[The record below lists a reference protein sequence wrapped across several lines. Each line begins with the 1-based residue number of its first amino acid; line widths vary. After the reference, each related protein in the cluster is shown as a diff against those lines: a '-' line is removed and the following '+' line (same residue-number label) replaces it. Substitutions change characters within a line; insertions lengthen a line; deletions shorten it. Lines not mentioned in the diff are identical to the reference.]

1 MFFSVFTM
9 LFFAVS
15 AGAYIDP
22 SAMTY
27 LVQIVAGVVIAAGA
41 AFGFYFRKIRR
52 AMSKK
57 KKAEEEDDD
66 EDDEDEDTGGD
77 YHPASTMDPV
87 YVENSFCMRNPEH
100 NGLEIYF
107 PSIPNEYIRSKMKEQ
122 GWRWHRQKG
131 CWYNRENFDSRALAK
146 RITGTDIKG

>member
-15 AGAYIDP
+15 AGAYLDP

-52 AMSKK
+52 AMSKQ

-66 EDDEDEDTGGD
+66 EDDEDET
-77 YHPASTMDPV
+77 
-87 YVENSFCMRNPEH
+87 N
-100 NGLEIYF
+100 
-107 PSIPNEYIRSKMKEQ
+107 
-122 GWRWHRQKG
+122 
-131 CWYNRENFDSRALAK
+131 
-146 RITGTDIKG
+146 

>member
-1 MFFSVFTM
+1 MFFLVFTM

-27 LVQIVAGVVIAAGA
+27 LVQIIAGVVIAAGA

-57 KKAEEEDDD
+57 KKAEEEDDED
-66 EDDEDEDTGGD
+66 EDDEDE
-77 YHPASTMDPV
+77 M
-87 YVENSFCMRNPEH
+87 N
-100 NGLEIYF
+100 
-107 PSIPNEYIRSKMKEQ
+107 
-122 GWRWHRQKG
+122 
-131 CWYNRENFDSRALAK
+131 
-146 RITGTDIKG
+146 